1 MKILIINSHASLK
14 SNHALREL
22 VQYTHKK
29 NENSKI

>member
-1 MKILIINSHASLK
+1 MKIWVINSHAYLK
-14 SNHALREL
+14 YNHALGEL